1 MPAAIQWMTRRA
13 RSVSWYITSL
23 MGDRAYDT
31 YVDHLAARHP
41 GIAPVD
47 ERAFWVA
54 RYREQEANPGAR
66 CC

>member
-1 MPAAIQWMTRRA
+1 M
-13 RSVSWYITSL
+13 TSL

-31 YVDHLAARHP
+31 YVEHLAIQHP
-41 GIAPVD
+41 ERPPLD

-54 RYREQEANPGAR
+54 RYREQEQNPGSR